1 MKALM
6 PASMQAF
13 AFLEIYGA
21 KSVEPTLIPLYTPLP
36 ALLAQ
41 ITTDDKG
48 LHIAVR
54 GSGQKSVETRL
65 VVGRHRA
72 CDLVL
77 DHLSVSRRHAYFYF
91 ATDTVTSAHPSTH
104 SSAHSSAHSA
114 ENALVSPLKIITLLE
129 DAGSAGGI
137 YLNGDRMPR
146 LTILHDGDK
155 ITIGQVT
162 LYYYQPQTD
171 EQLQRLLEK
180 TALAAQQTTPV
191 MMAARAS
198 LEIIQ
203 SPVADLVGKKFS
215 LRGVM
220 ELIIGRWSEADVPI
234 ADNRISRR
242 HARLYSDGTR
252 FWIEDL
258 QSSNGTYLGGVRIN
272 ETVPLLDGQ
281 QIRLGGTIFTYRAP
295 TPMPDF
301 LQ

>member
-21 KSVEPTLIPLYTPLP
+21 KSVEPTLIPLYTPPPL
-36 ALLAQ
+36 LLAQ
-41 ITTDDKG
+41 LLTDDKG
-48 LHIAVR
+48 LHLVAR
-54 GSGQKSVETRL
+54 GSGQKPVETRL

-77 DHLSVSRRHAYFYF
+77 DHLSVSRRHAYLYF
-91 ATDTVTSAHPSTH
+91 ATDTENPSNSMGNPSAASL
-104 SSAHSSAHSA
+104 
-114 ENALVSPLKIITLLE
+114 NIMTLLE

-137 YLNGDRMPR
+137 YLNDNRMSR
-146 LTILHDGDK
+146 LTILRDGDK

-162 LYYYQPQTD
+162 LYYYQPQND
-171 EQLQRLLEK
+171 EKRQELLEK
-180 TALAAQQTTPV
+180 TALAAQQTTPA

-198 LEIIQ
+198 LEITQ

-220 ELIIGRWSEADVPI
+220 ELVIGRWSEADVPI

-295 TPMPDF
+295 TPAPDF